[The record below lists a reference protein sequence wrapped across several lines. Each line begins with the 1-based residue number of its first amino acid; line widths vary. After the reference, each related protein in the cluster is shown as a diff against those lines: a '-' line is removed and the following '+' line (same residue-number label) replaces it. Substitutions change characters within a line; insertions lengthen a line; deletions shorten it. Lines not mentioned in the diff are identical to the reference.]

1 MALTRAQYLAP
12 GGAAPALAGQVQ
24 GVKQGTGI
32 TIAADGTLSFNSAT
46 ATGVVSSINASGGST
61 GLTFSGGPVTTSG
74 TLTLGGVLGIA
85 NGGTGST
92 TQQGGAANVLP
103 SQAGNAGKYLT
114 TDGSLVS
121 WGTVAQG
128 GVTQL
133 VAGSNVT
140 LSPAGGTGVV
150 TINALGGGGGGGL
163 TGLQEIDDISAGFNG
178 TTVAFPIT
186 ITGGLPIPAGPGT
199 GQLIIALGGIL
210 QTPSDAFTFNN
221 STGTITFTAAPPAGI
236 SFSGYVGG
244 SALGVTQIIAGTNV
258 TVSPAG
264 GTGAVTIN
272 ASGGGG
278 GGGTVT
284 NVATGTGLTGGPIT
298 TTGTISLANTTVAAG
313 SYTNANITVDAQG
326 RLTAAANGSGGGG
339 GVTQLLAGANI
350 TLSPSGGTGV
360 VTITGTGGSGGL
372 TGLQELDNITSQF
385 NGTTV
390 TFTLQVG
397 GGNLPNSTSASQL
410 IIFIGGSI
418 QNPGTAFTFNPT
430 TSQITFTGAPASGQQ
445 FIGFLG
451 GNASPSGAS
460 IPSGTVMPFYQA
472 AAPTGWTQV
481 TSAAL
486 NDAAIR
492 IVTSAGGGSG
502 GSSGF
507 SAAFTSYTPN
517 GSVSTAGLSVGG
529 ISVSISG
536 TTGGTSLDTSTLAS
550 HFHTNSIVG
559 LGGGLASGPDFTGSS
574 PTGTT
579 SFTGGN
585 AAHSHSF
592 SGSGAGSG
600 SVSGSAPFTGTATSQ
615 FAVKYA
621 DFIIASAN

>member
-74 TLTLGGVLGIA
+74 ILTLGGILGVA
-85 NGGTGST
+85 NGGTGQT
-92 TQQGGAANVLP
+92 TQSGSLNALLP
-103 SQAGNAGKYLT
+103 SQGGNTGRYLT
-114 TDGSLVS
+114 TDGSNAS
-121 WGTVAQG
+121 WGAVAAG

-133 VAGSNVT
+133 LAGTNVQ

-150 TINALGGGGGGGL
+150 TISSVGGVTQLVAGNNISLSPVGGTGVVTITALGGGGGTLIGLNQLDSIASQFNGTQTVFTLQAGGVNLPADISTSTLLIAIGGVIQTPNIAFTFNSATSQITFTGAPPTGATFAGWVGSSPSAGGGGTVTSVATGTGLTGGPVTTTGTISLANTAVTAGSYSSANITVDAQGRITAAANGSGGGGGL
-163 TGLQEIDDISAGFNG
+163 TGLQEID
-178 TTVAFPIT
+178 
-186 ITGGLPIPAGPGT
+186 
-199 GQLIIALGGIL
+199 
-210 QTPSDAFTFNN
+210 
-221 STGTITFTAAPPAGI
+221 
-236 SFSGYVGG
+236 
-244 SALGVTQIIAGTNV
+244 
-258 TVSPAG
+258 
-264 GTGAVTIN
+264 
-272 ASGGGG
+272 
-278 GGGTVT
+278 
-284 NVATGTGLTGGPIT
+284 
-298 TTGTISLANTTVAAG
+298 
-313 SYTNANITVDAQG
+313 
-326 RLTAAANGSGGGG
+326 
-339 GVTQLLAGANI
+339 
-350 TLSPSGGTGV
+350 
-360 VTITGTGGSGGL
+360 
-372 TGLQELDNITSQF
+372 NITSQF
-385 NGTTV
+385 NGTAV

-397 GGNLPNSTSASQL
+397 GGNLPASTSASQL

-418 QNPGTAFTFNPT
+418 QNPGTAFTFNNS

-460 IPSGTVMPFYQA
+460 IPSGTVMSFYQA

-529 ISVSISG
+529 ISISISG
-536 TTGGTSLDTSTLAS
+536 TTGGTSLGVNDLAS
-550 HFHTNSIVG
+550 HFHTNSTVG
-559 LGGGLASGPDFTGSS
+559 AGSGLQAGPDFTGSS

-579 SFTGGN
+579 SFVGGN

-592 SGSGAGSG
+592 FGSGSGSG
-600 SVSGSAPFTGTATSQ
+600 SISGSAPFTGTATSQ

-621 DFIIASAN
+621 DFIVASAN

>member
-85 NGGTGST
+85 NGGTGQT
-92 TQQGGAANVLP
+92 TQSGGLNALLP
-103 SQAGNAGKYLT
+103 SQSGNTGKYLT
-114 TDGSLVS
+114 TDGTNAS
-121 WGTVAQG
+121 WGTVAPG

-133 VAGSNVT
+133 VAGTNIT
-140 LSPAGGTGVV
+140 LSPIGGTGVV
-150 TINALGGGGGGGL
+150 TINAQGGGAGGL

-186 ITGGLPIPAGPGT
+186 ISGGLPIPAGPGT
-199 GQLIIALGGIL
+199 GQLVIALGGIL
-210 QTPSDAFTFNN
+210 QTPGDAFTFNG
-221 STGTITFTAAPPAGI
+221 GTNTVTFTAAPPAGI

-244 SALGVTQIIAGTNV
+244 AAT
-258 TVSPAG
+258 G
-264 GTGAVTIN
+264 GTG
-272 ASGGGG
+272 
-278 GGGTVT
+278 TVT
-284 NVATGTGLTGGPIT
+284 SVATGTGLTGGPIT
-298 TTGTISLANTTVAAG
+298 TTGTISLANTAVTAG
-313 SYTNANITVDAQG
+313 SYSSANITVDAQG
-326 RLTAAANGSGGGG
+326 RITAAANGSGGGG
-339 GVTQLLAGANI
+339 G
-350 TLSPSGGTGV
+350 
-360 VTITGTGGSGGL
+360 L
-372 TGLQELDNITSQF
+372 TGLQEIDDITSQF
-385 NGTTV
+385 NGTAV

-397 GGNLPNSTSASQL
+397 GGNLPASTAASQL

-418 QNPGTAFTFNPT
+418 QNPGTAFTFNNS

-451 GNASPSGAS
+451 GNASPAGAS
-460 IPSGTVMPFYQA
+460 IPSGTVMSFYQA

-492 IVTSAGGGSG
+492 IVTSTGGGTG
-502 GSSGF
+502 GSTGF
-507 SAAFTSYTPN
+507 SAAFASYTPS
-517 GSVSTAGLSVGG
+517 GSVSSSGSCTPQGSVNTSGLSVGG
-529 ISVSISG
+529 ISISISG
-536 TTGGTSLDTSTLAS
+536 TTGDTSLSTAQLAS
-550 HFHTNSIVG
+550 HTHDVKFTNLQA
-559 LGGGLASGPDFTGSS
+559 LGGANINIPAPDSNGSVVTQS
-574 PTGTT
+574 V
-579 SFTGGN
+579 SAGGN
-585 AAHSHSF
+585 QGHNHSF
-592 SGSGAGSG
+592 SGSGSGSG
-600 SVSGSAPFTGTATSQ
+600 SISGSASFSGSSTSVDVTSNFSGSNTSQ

-621 DFIIASAN
+621 DFIVASAN